1 MEGGEECVEGV
12 LEEEEDKVVVV
23 VVTTGGCL
31 ISPLGEGEVGKEEGG
46 ERGGGEGGGEWV
58 EGVLEE
64 EEVLGAISPPNKPLL
79 LPRHF
84 LPTTAT
90 ILDTAL
96 QSSDAVYSSIYI

>member
-1 MEGGEECVEGV
+1 MEGGGEWVEGV
-12 LEEEEDKVVVV
+12 LEEEVV
-23 VVTTGGCL
+23 VVTTGWCL

-46 ERGGGEGGGEWV
+46 ERGGGEWV

-64 EEVLGAISPPNKPLL
+64 EEVVVLGAISPPNKPLL

-84 LPTTAT
+84 LPTTTT

-96 QSSDAVYSSIYI
+96 QSSDVEYSSTVA

>member
-1 MEGGEECVEGV
+1 M
-12 LEEEEDKVVVV
+12 
-23 VVTTGGCL
+23 
-31 ISPLGEGEVGKEEGG
+31 
-46 ERGGGEGGGEWV
+46 GGGEWV

-64 EEVLGAISPPNKPLL
+64 EEVVVLGAISPPNKPLL

-96 QSSDAVYSSIYI
+96 QSSDVEYSSTVA

>member
-1 MEGGEECVEGV
+1 MEGGGEWVEGV
-12 LEEEEDKVVVV
+12 LKEEEEVL
-23 VVTTGGCL
+23 VVTTGWCL

-58 EGVLEE
+58 EGVLEEE

-96 QSSDAVYSSIYI
+96 QSSDAVYSSIYM